1 MLRGVKDLNS
11 YEQGSNS
18 ANGADVFASPDGKY
32 SVKCDTVNEEIS
44 GENV

>member
-18 ANGADVFASPDGKY
+18 ANGADVFASPDV
-32 SVKCDTVNEEIS
+32 SIVL
-44 GENV
+44 NVTL